1 MILVGED
8 LIGDLVPIYCH
19 GQGHLPPDHAAQGPS
34 NLALTPLGIEHP
46 QLLLATSVSTLTLS
60 LNIKNFF
67 LESNKILFSFSLK
80 QLCHVLLLH
89 SLIKSRLSSF
99 T

>member
-34 NLALTPLGIEHP
+34 NLASSMSRDGTSTASLSKLLQYLTVI
-46 QLLLATSVSTLTLS
+46 
-60 LNIKNFF
+60 
-67 LESNKILFSFSLK
+67 
-80 QLCHVLLLH
+80 
-89 SLIKSRLSSF
+89 
-99 T
+99 